1 MTRQPQSAD
10 DPLWDEEP
18 TRTARTGQG
27 RPFEPSMEDR
37 AAAAAMSAAGLFR
50 PASMLPG
57 CTPGA
62 GFRKRR
68 GAWGRAMETWKDAG
82 DPEVP
87 PK

>member
-1 MTRQPQSAD
+1 
-10 DPLWDEEP
+10 
-18 TRTARTGQG
+18 
-27 RPFEPSMEDR
+27 MEDR

-50 PASMLPG
+50 PASMRPG